1 MKHDDYARGRWPAR
15 QSGAALVVGLVL
27 LVVIT
32 LVGVG
37 AMQTTTLQEK
47 MAGNLRDS
55 NLAFQASEAA
65 LRDCEAV
72 LARDY
77 GLQVNRFNGVAPY
90 PDPPVDASPPAPPV
104 REQNWCLGQRAPNN
118 VPCLSN
124 QTAWLW
130 SLDED
135 QTGANFPGL
144 AGNRLDPAAGDNQL
158 WWTARND
165 AWWQSDASNSRALP
179 ANTLEGLF
187 NPPRCLLEGYVYGNA
202 DNSPAARAFRQK
214 ARHIDGVV
222 DKPEA
227 LFRRES
233 HYYRI
238 TSRGVGGSD
247 TAVSMLQTTIYRI
260 YWVPKG
266 T

>member
-1 MKHDDYARGRWPAR
+1 MNHSCYARVRWPAR

-37 AMQTTTLQEK
+37 AMQNTTLQEK

-55 NLAFQASEAA
+55 NLAFQASEVA

-72 LARDY
+72 LVRDY
-77 GLQVNRFNGVAPY
+77 RLQIDRFNGVAPY
-90 PDPPVDASPPAPPV
+90 PDPPANPAPPAPPL
-104 REQNWCLGQRAPNN
+104 RDLNWCLGDRPPTDAS
-118 VPCLSN
+118 CWSA

-135 QTGANFPGL
+135 QAANFPGA
-144 AGNRLDPAAGDNQL
+144 AGNRLDPATGDNQF
-158 WWTARND
+158 WWTARNL
-165 AWWQSDASNSRALP
+165 AWWQSAASNSRALP

-187 NPPRCLLEGYVYGNA
+187 DVPRCLLEGYAYGNA
-202 DNSPAARAFRQK
+202 DNSLAAQAFRQK

-222 DKPEA
+222 DRPEA

-233 HYYRI
+233 HYFRV

-260 YWVPKG
+260 YWVPKPS
-266 T
+266 